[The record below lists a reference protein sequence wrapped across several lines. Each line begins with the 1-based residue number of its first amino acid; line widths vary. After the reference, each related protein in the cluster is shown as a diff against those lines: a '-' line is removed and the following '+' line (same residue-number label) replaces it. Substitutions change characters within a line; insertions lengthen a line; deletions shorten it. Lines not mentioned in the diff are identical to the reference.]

1 MSSSQSPWS
10 RFWPVARIAAAS
22 FIIKYP
28 SFRDSAESYF
38 VQVADLVAFLLY
50 REIAPSAYVRKTGG
64 QSYFGRLGP
73 ILRTQASSNDP
84 RGIVRLW
91 GGKKKGA
98 GEPPEESVVQIM
110 DGVQIPC

>member
-1 MSSSQSPWS
+1 MSASQSPWS

-73 ILRTQASSNDP
+73 ILLTQASSNDP
-84 RGIVRLW
+84 RGIVRL
-91 GGKKKGA
+91 
-98 GEPPEESVVQIM
+98 
-110 DGVQIPC
+110 